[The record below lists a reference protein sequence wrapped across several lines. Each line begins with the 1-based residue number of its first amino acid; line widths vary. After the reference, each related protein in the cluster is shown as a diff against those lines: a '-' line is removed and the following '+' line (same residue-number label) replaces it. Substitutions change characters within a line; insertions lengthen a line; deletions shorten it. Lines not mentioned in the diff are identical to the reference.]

1 MSFIPSQLIVVSD
14 IFEFQDGT
22 LHFAPA
28 VPISTADRVCLRAG
42 DQLEL
47 RRPDGS
53 VIKTT
58 LHGIDRFS
66 PSNGSDCQSQHQ
78 SHPYR
83 NPLRISNLSGIASH
97 VLSRM
102 FCPMWNFRR

>member
-1 MSFIPSQLIVVSD
+1 MAYIALMRVQCLSSSFIPSQLIVVSD

-22 LHFAPA
+22 VHFAPA
-28 VPISTADRVCLRAG
+28 VPIPTADRVFLRAG

-58 LHGIDRFS
+58 LHGIDCFS
-66 PSNGSDCQSQHQ
+66 PSNGMVGLGLGK
-78 SHPYR
+78 
-83 NPLRISNLSGIASH
+83 PLSKTDIPVGTEIWK
-97 VLSRM
+97 VG
-102 FCPMWNFRR
+102 